1 MSEENMQ
8 RCQDAETHPDTIV
21 MWEGVQRGCPMC
33 TLARRAERAEEKRE
47 RDKAK
52 HAVVL
57 ANHLAKLEALSE
69 KVDSLQRTSEVQGG
83 LYDQLKAAQDERNRN
98 RFDDFLG
105 AVAREVSKRR
115 GDG

>member
-1 MSEENMQ
+1 MNDESMQ

-52 HAVVL
+52 HDKAM
-57 ANHLAKLEALSE
+57 AKHLEDLRALTAQ
-69 KVDSLQRTSEVQGG
+69 VDSLKRTAAEHSS
-83 LYDQLKAAQDERNRN
+83 LYDQFKAAQDERKRD